1 MWVCP
6 SIRNQFGK
14 VLELLDKDKD
24 PILITKSKKVRAVLI
39 RYEDFKTRFL
49 DKQAEEEQELFAIP
63 ELFTYEILSV
73 LYRLQPEAQEIYSKD
88 INRILHSG
96 ILRYPMTEN
105 IYTKADRFIK
115 KGLIGYDAVYIA
127 LAEELDGLWLT
138 FDAKAHNKIVSENLS
153 INLFE
158 TNI

>member
-1 MWVCP
+1 LKFILDASVA
-6 SIRNQFGK
+6 IRWYVEETKHPNANII
-14 VLELLDKDKD
+14 LDKLVDK
-24 PILITKSKKVRAVLI
+24 P
-39 RYEDFKTRFL
+39 
-49 DKQAEEEQELFAIP
+49 ELFAIP

-115 KGLIGYDAVYIA
+115 MGLIGYDAVYVA
-127 LAEELDGLWLT
+127 LAEELDGVWLT
-138 FDAKAHNKIVSENLS
+138 FDAKAHKKIVAENLS

-158 TNI
+158 TSI

>member
-1 MWVCP
+1 MKFILDASVA
-6 SIRNQFGK
+6 IRWYVEETKHPNANM
-14 VLELLDKDKD
+14 VLEKLVDK
-24 PILITKSKKVRAVLI
+24 P
-39 RYEDFKTRFL
+39 
-49 DKQAEEEQELFAIP
+49 ELFAIP

-105 IYTKADRFIK
+105 IYTRADRFIK
-115 KGLIGYDAVYIA
+115 MGLIGYDAVYVA
-127 LAEELDGLWLT
+127 LAEELDGQWLT
-138 FDAKAHNKIVSENLS
+138 FDTKAHNKIASENLS

-158 TNI
+158 TEVL

>member
-1 MWVCP
+1 MERLYRLKFILDASVA
-6 SIRNQFGK
+6 IRWYVEETKHPNANII
-14 VLELLDKDKD
+14 LDKLVDK
-24 PILITKSKKVRAVLI
+24 P
-39 RYEDFKTRFL
+39 
-49 DKQAEEEQELFAIP
+49 ELFAIP

-115 KGLIGYDAVYIA
+115 MGLIGYDAVYVA
-127 LAEELDGLWLT
+127 LAEELDGVWLT
-138 FDAKAHNKIVSENLS
+138 FDAKAHKKIVAENLS

-158 TNI
+158 TSI

>member
-1 MWVCP
+1 LKFILDASVA
-6 SIRNQFGK
+6 IRWYVEETKHPNANII
-14 VLELLDKDKD
+14 LDKLVDK
-24 PILITKSKKVRAVLI
+24 P
-39 RYEDFKTRFL
+39 
-49 DKQAEEEQELFAIP
+49 ELFAIP

-115 KGLIGYDAVYIA
+115 MGLIGYDAVYVA
-127 LAEELDGLWLT
+127 LAEELDGVWLT
-138 FDAKAHNKIVSENLS
+138 FDAKAHNKIASENLS

-158 TNI
+158 TGIDSI

>member
-1 MWVCP
+1 MKFILDASVA
-6 SIRNQFGK
+6 IRWYVEETKHPNANII
-14 VLELLDKDKD
+14 LDKLVDK
-24 PILITKSKKVRAVLI
+24 P
-39 RYEDFKTRFL
+39 
-49 DKQAEEEQELFAIP
+49 ELFAIP

-115 KGLIGYDAVYIA
+115 MGLIGYDAVYVA
-127 LAEELDGLWLT
+127 LAEELDGVWLT
-138 FDAKAHNKIVSENLS
+138 FDAKAHKKIVAENLS

-158 TNI
+158 TSI

>member
-1 MWVCP
+1 MKFILDASVA
-6 SIRNQFGK
+6 IRWYVEETKHPNANII
-14 VLELLDKDKD
+14 LDKLVDK
-24 PILITKSKKVRAVLI
+24 P
-39 RYEDFKTRFL
+39 
-49 DKQAEEEQELFAIP
+49 ELFAIP

-115 KGLIGYDAVYIA
+115 MGLIGYDAVYVA
-127 LAEELDGLWLT
+127 LAEELDGVWLT
-138 FDAKAHNKIVSENLS
+138 FDAKAHNKIASENLS

-158 TNI
+158 TGIDSI

>member
-1 MWVCP
+1 LRYILDASVAIKWYVKGTEHP
-6 SIRNQFGK
+6 NADL
-14 VLELLDKDKD
+14 VLKKLLKE
-24 PILITKSKKVRAVLI
+24 P
-39 RYEDFKTRFL
+39 
-49 DKQAEEEQELFAIP
+49 ELFAIP

-105 IYTKADRFIK
+105 IYTRADRFIK
-115 KGLIGYDAVYIA
+115 KGLIGYDAVYVA
-127 LAEELDGLWLT
+127 LAEELGGTWIT
-138 FDAKAHNKIVSENLS
+138 FDAKAHNKIASENLS

-158 TNI
+158 TDFLL